1 MTPLRK
7 KMIRELEL
15 QRKAPATVHQ
25 YVHAVADLA
34 RHYGRT
40 PERISL
46 EEVRSYLHCLLVDR
60 KLAASTCNLKIA
72 ALRFFYREVLGHKHF
87 PLKVASKRPRK
98 LPEPLSRE
106 EVRRLLE
113 AANEQKHRLLLMTAY
128 GAGLRASEVVRLQP
142 RHIHSERMLIR
153 VEQGKGRKDRYTL
166 LSKKFLKELRQYFRV
181 SRPEGY
187 LFPSSHT
194 GKALCYETVRAIYDK
209 ARKKAAIK
217 KGAGLHTLR
226 HSFAT
231 HLLEAGYDIRK
242 IQLLMGHSS
251 LSTTM
256 IYLHVSKQS
265 LSKIK
270 SPLDLFDPQGQGGE
284 ERGDGDDSSN

>member
-1 MTPLRK
+1 MTPLRN

-34 RHYGRT
+34 RYYGRS

-46 EEVRSYLHCLLVDR
+46 EEVRSYFHWLLVDR
-60 KLAASTCNLKIA
+60 KLAGSTCNLKIA

-113 AANEQKHRLLLMTAY
+113 AAKEQKHRVLLMTAY
-128 GAGLRASEVVRLQP
+128 GAGLRASELVRLQP

-166 LSKKFLKELRQYFRV
+166 LSQTLLEELRNYWRAY
-181 SRPEGY
+181 RPGEW
-187 LFPSSHT
+187 LFPNLDKT
-194 GKALCYETVRAIYDK
+194 KPMAVDTARTTFYRVK
-209 ARKKAAIK
+209 ARARIK
-217 KGAGLHTLR
+217 HGHGIHTLR

-231 HLLEAGYDIRK
+231 HLLEAGVHLPVL
-242 IQLLMGHSS
+242 QSLMGHNQIA
-251 LSTTM
+251 TTM
-256 IYLHVSKQS
+256 RYLHVTEKH
-265 LSKIK
+265 LAKIN
-270 SPLDLFDPQGQGGE
+270 SPFDLLRLPNTNEDL
-284 ERGDGDDSSN
+284 RW